1 MLRTLLLASLA
12 LSLGACAT
20 AADQTAQAN
29 APAPGGRDCFRNE
42 DINGFNVVD
51 DNRVRIRVGA
61 NRNYFFTT
69 DWNARQL
76 SWPHVLAIRSQTG
89 WICTGSPMD
98 VRIVGSQPVR
108 SYYITNIERGPDRGQ
123 ETATAPGS

>member
-1 MLRTLLLASLA
+1 MLRTTLLAGLA
-12 LSLGACAT
+12 LTLAACAAAGTQTT
-20 AADQTAQAN
+20 ASATA
-29 APAPGGRDCFRNE
+29 PSGRDCFRNE
-42 DINGFNVVD
+42 DINGFNVED
-51 DNRVRIRVGA
+51 ENRVRIRVGA
-61 NRNYFFTT
+61 NRNYFLTT

-76 SWPHVLAIRSQTG
+76 SWSHVLAIRSQTG

-123 ETATAPGS
+123 ETAATPSGS

>member
-1 MLRTLLLASLA
+1 MVRALMFAGLA
-12 LSLGACAT
+12 LALAACASAGATTET
-20 AADQTAQAN
+20 AGA
-29 APAPGGRDCFRNE
+29 APANRDCFRNE

-51 DNRVRIRVGA
+51 DNHVRVRVGA
-61 NRNYFFTT
+61 NRTYILTT
-69 DWNARQL
+69 DWNASHL
-76 SWPHVLAIRSQTG
+76 SWAHVLTVRSQTG

-123 ETATAPGS
+123 ENAQQGN